1 MADGT
6 MLGQV
11 MTIAS
16 LFVACK
22 VEEVARPLDH
32 VVKDAWKL
40 RVLHYGGKS
49 EAAVGHALQ
58 RMSDLVW
65 PSSIYIY
72 IYIYTHTYYITC
84 GPLHLEMLHL

>member
-1 MADGT
+1 MFADGA

-11 MTIAS
+11 MAIAS

-49 EAAVGHALQ
+49 EAAIDHALQ

-65 PSSIYIY
+65 AS
-72 IYIYTHTYYITC
+72 TM
-84 GPLHLEMLHL
+84 PLQ